1 MSIVKTVI
9 RVAVVGGLA
18 TGAAVLVAGPER
30 VFALAGQARQA
41 VITTIDQNIKD
52 PVALRSQLRTLE
64 AEYPK
69 RIAAVRGDLAEVQSQ
84 MAELERDRSVS
95 QKVVEMAA
103 ADLTQL
109 KEMLGRAESARN
121 EQPSAVIS
129 VRFDERAY
137 SLDQAYTRATQV
149 TNTLNVYQARVQGA
163 ERDMGFL
170 TQQKDRL
177 AELLNTLETERAQ
190 FQAQIFQ
197 LDGQIEMIA
206 RNDKLIDM
214 VERRQDSIEQYG
226 KFESVSLD
234 QITSRMEKIRAEQ
247 EARLQSFS
255 NQTKTTDYEK
265 KARIQLENENAA
277 KNIFDKTQQ
286 LMGPTVAPAAP
297 AAAVEIAPTPTIPT
311 TTKDRVASAT
321 PTKVIID

>member
-1 MSIVKTVI
+1 MSIVKTVM

-30 VFALAGQARQA
+30 VFALAGQARNA
-41 VITTIDQNIKD
+41 VITTIDSNIKD

-69 RIAAVRGDLAEVQSQ
+69 RIAAVRGDLAEVQAHI
-84 MAELERDRSVS
+84 AELDRDRSVS

-103 ADLTQL
+103 ADLSEL

-121 EQPSAVIS
+121 EQPGAIIS
-129 VRFDERAY
+129 VRFDDRAY

-149 TNTLNVYQARVQGA
+149 TNTLNVYQSRVEGA
-163 ERDMGFL
+163 ERDLGFL
-170 TQQKDRL
+170 AQQKDRL

-234 QITSRMEKIRAEQ
+234 QITTRMEKIRAEQ
-247 EARLQSFS
+247 EARLQALS
-255 NQTKTTDYEK
+255 NHTKTTDYEK

-277 KNIFDKTQQ
+277 KNLFDKTQQ
-286 LMGPTVAPAAP
+286 LMGPAPSP
-297 AAAVEIAPTPTIPT
+297 ASNVEITPVPTAPSTS
-311 TTKDRVASAT
+311 KDRVAQAT
-321 PTKVIID
+321 PAKLVIE

>member
-1 MSIVKTVI
+1 MCIVKTVM

-30 VFALAGQARQA
+30 VAALAGQARQA
-41 VITTIDQNIKD
+41 VISKIDSNIKD

-69 RIAAVRGDLAEVQSQ
+69 RIAAVRGDLAEVESQ
-84 MAELERDRSVS
+84 MADLARDRDVS

-109 KEMLGRAESARN
+109 RDMLGRAESARG
-121 EQPSAVIS
+121 EQPSAIIS
-129 VRFDERAY
+129 VRFDDRAY

-149 TNTLNVYQARVQGA
+149 TNTLNVYQARVEGA

-170 TQQKDRL
+170 NQQKERL
-177 AELLNTLETERAQ
+177 AELLNTLETERSQ

-206 RNDKLIDM
+206 RNEKLIDM
-214 VERRQDSIEQYG
+214 AEERSESIAQYS

-247 EARLQSFS
+247 EARLQALA

-265 KARIQLENENAA
+265 KAKIMLENENAA
-277 KNIFDKTQQ
+277 KNVFQESQK
-286 LMGPTVAPAAP
+286 L
-297 AAAVEIAPTPTIPT
+297 IAPGPLPTSSIEITPTPASRDGDT
-311 TTKDRVASAT
+311 VASAQ
-321 PTKVIID
+321 KVVID

>member
-64 AEYPK
+64 AEYPR

-103 ADLTQL
+103 TDLTQL
-109 KEMLGRAESARN
+109 KEMLGRAESART
-121 EQPSAVIS
+121 EQPAAMIS
-129 VRFDERAY
+129 VRFDDRPY

-149 TNTLNVYQARVQGA
+149 TNTLNVYQSRVEGA

-234 QITSRMEKIRAEQ
+234 QITTRMEKIRAEQ
-247 EARLQSFS
+247 EARLQALS
-255 NQTKTTDYEK
+255 NHTKTTDYEK

-286 LMGPTVAPAAP
+286 LMGPTPAAP
-297 AAAVEIAPTPTIPT
+297 AASVEITPVPTVPAA
-311 TTKDRVASAT
+311 TKDRVAAAT
-321 PTKVIID
+321 PAKIIID